1 MSDVGGF
8 EVMVQGLQTATTIAK
23 ELLGLKLSRNV
34 SAKIIEMNAVI
45 LTAQSSALTAQ
56 AREMELT
63 YRVRKLEEEVVQ
75 FKEWEVQKDNYE
87 LKSIEGT
94 SFAYMIKELVKTSE
108 PKHWLCQPCFE
119 NAKKS
124 VLQGKEHPAQGRGRF
139 WACNNC
145 GTNILVMYGTTPEGI
160 E

>member
-23 ELLGLKLSRNV
+23 ELLGLNLSRNV
-34 SAKIIEMNAVI
+34 SAKFIEMNAVI

-56 AREMELT
+56 AREMELAD
-63 YRVRKLEEEVVQ
+63 RVRKLEEEVVQ
-75 FKEWEVQKDNYE
+75 LKDWDVEKEDYE

-94 SFAYMIKELVKTSE
+94 SFAYMIKESVQTSE
-108 PKHWLCQPCFE
+108 PKHWLCQRCFE

-124 VLQGKEHPAQGRGRF
+124 ALQRKEHPATGRGRF
-139 WACNNC
+139 WACNTC
-145 GTNILVMYGTTPEGI
+145 STDILVMEGAPPGRMK
-160 E
+160 

>member
-23 ELLGLKLSRNV
+23 ELLGLNLSRNV

-56 AREMELT
+56 AREMELAD
-63 YRVRKLEEEVVQ
+63 RVRKFEEEVMQLKDWDVE
-75 FKEWEVQKDNYE
+75 KEDYE
-87 LKSIEGT
+87 LQSIGGT
-94 SFAYMIKELVKTSE
+94 AFAYMMKECVKTSKA
-108 PKHWLCQPCFE
+108 KHWLCQPCFE

-124 VLQGKEHPAQGRGRF
+124 VLQGKEHPMTGRGQF
-139 WACNNC
+139 WACNTC
-145 GTNILVMYGTTPEGI
+145 STDILVMGGVTPGRMK
-160 E
+160 

>member
-23 ELLGLKLSRNV
+23 ELLGLNLSRNV

-56 AREMELT
+56 AREMELAD
-63 YRVRKLEEEVVQ
+63 RVRKFEEEVMQLKDWDVE
-75 FKEWEVQKDNYE
+75 KEDYE
-87 LKSIEGT
+87 LNSIEGT
-94 SFAYMIKELVKTSE
+94 SFAYMMKESVQTSE

-124 VLQGKEHPAQGRGRF
+124 VLQGKECPAQGRGRF
-139 WACNNC
+139 WACNSC
-145 GTNILVMYGTTPEGI
+145 GTDILVTEGATSGRMK
-160 E
+160 